1 LDELLI
7 RERMAQN
14 AAALATRYMIE
25 VNLSRNDRFISAR
38 FRGAVADTEFA
49 DLAAT
54 IANLGPSCTALVYL
68 DWTRVGHWTFAPA
81 PANGVTAWRTAAAM
95 IERVAIIHD
104 HHLNRQAAWLAA
116 ILRREGVTVR
126 SWQPRNAAAARV
138 WLGSGRPQ
146 LH

>member
-1 LDELLI
+1 MPQSG
-7 RERMAQN
+7 RR
-14 AAALATRYMIE
+14 ATMIE
-25 VNLSRNDRFISAR
+25 INVSRNGCLFAAR
-38 FRGAVADTEFA
+38 FRGAVTNAEFA

-54 IANLGPSCTALVYL
+54 IADSGSLCGVLIYL
-68 DWTRVGHWTFAPA
+68 DWVRVDRWTFAPA
-81 PANGVTAWRTAAAM
+81 QVNGVTAWRMAART

-126 SWQPRNAAAARV
+126 SWGPQNAGAARM
-138 WLGSGRPQ
+138 WLDSGRRQ